1 MAGTLE
7 AGSLRAGDKIV
18 FYPSGKKTTV
28 ASLEVFSAP
37 TPEKF
42 IAGDAAGFTMTE
54 QIFVRRGEIACL
66 ESEEAPFVGV
76 RLRANVFWLGKEPL
90 RPGKRYFFKCGTA
103 KVEAKLES
111 ILRVVDAS
119 ELDSLERSEVQ
130 KKRSRRGDPPARPP
144 DGVRH
149 RRLRLRRHAPVRYR
163 GRLRDRGRRHRH

>member
-1 MAGTLE
+1 
-7 AGSLRAGDKIV
+7 
-18 FYPSGKKTTV
+18 
-28 ASLEVFSAP
+28 
-37 TPEKF
+37 
-42 IAGDAAGFTMTE
+42 MTE

-103 KVEAKLES
+103 KVEARLES

-130 KKRSRRGDPPARPP
+130 KNEVAE
-144 DGVRH
+144 VI
-149 RRLRLRRHAPVRYR
+149 LRHAPVRHR